1 MISAGAELSAED
13 FAQQWTRSCWRGK
26 KDVPTS
32 QPLQC
37 FPDRSAGSDR
47 CPAHLH
53 RQRSNPVPEQSRPNL
68 PRVVERRLRHSWE
81 ASSPDGSSGL
91 YGQSSTDTMQCQA
104 STLFRLGILN
114 EIASSQTGVCV
125 ASGSTY
131 NPEAISLSYGC
142 ERIQTW
148 VVNVAFA
155 AAIAHP

>member
-1 MISAGAELSAED
+1 MCIG
-13 FAQQWTRSCWRGK
+13 GK

-32 QPLQC
+32 QPLQR
-37 FPDRSAGSDR
+37 FPDRPAGSDR

-91 YGQSSTDTMQCQA
+91 YGQISTDTMQCQA
-104 STLFRLGILN
+104 STLFRFGIPI
-114 EIASSQTGVCV
+114 EIASSRAGVYV

-131 NPEAISLSYGC
+131 IPKAISLSNGS
-142 ERIQTW
+142 ERIQTR
-148 VVNVAFA
+148 VLNVAFA